1 MRLFLVTLF
10 LLSSL
15 ISLAQSDVLAKE
27 YFDKGQFEKAVVL
40 YEDLYKTNKNSAL
53 YASSLIACY
62 QALKDFDKAEKIISE
77 RYSRLKQPNILV
89 ELGYN
94 YQLQNNTSKA
104 EEYYKKAIDEL
115 ATNIHFGS
123 GVAYAFEQ
131 KNLLEKALQV
141 YDYATSVNPQLNFD
155 FQKARIYGQMGNLEL
170 MIESFLDYAEKN
182 PNQTPVIQS
191 QFNRFVEED
200 SSDEFTRLLRKSLL
214 ARAQKTQNIYWNE
227 FLSWFFIQQKQLDRA
242 FVQEKAIYKRNPESI
257 SNIVNL
263 AKLAVESESYDL
275 AREIFDFVL
284 QNTQDLDTRIEVNT
298 FMMELK
304 IKLAQPK
311 DYSKISA
318 DFESLLVEFG
328 ESYSTLELQILQ
340 ARFIGFNLDN
350 PVRAQQ
356 ILNRLLEL
364 NLNNFDRVQIKLELG
379 DMLLYEEKFNQ
390 ALIYYSQIETDV
402 KNHELGHQASLNIAK
417 TSYYKGDFPWAM
429 KQLTVLKGSFSQL
442 IANDALDLYMLIK
455 DNSQSDST
463 YTALKKFAKGDF
475 LIYKNKDDQAL
486 QQFHQILKDH
496 KGDDI
501 ESVTLLRI
509 GQILDKKQNYAQ
521 ALEYYQRIINDFSD
535 GIYLD
540 EALYFSA
547 EIYNKHLGE
556 PEKAK
561 EFYEKIIF
569 NHQDSIYFVDARK
582 QYRIL
587 RGDTI

>member
-350 PVRAQQ
+350 PGRAQQ

>member
-1 MRLFLVTLF
+1 MRLFLVIFF

-62 QALKDFDKAEKIISE
+62 QALKDFDKAEKIISD
-77 RYSRLKQPNILV
+77 RYSRLKQPNFLV

-94 YQLQNNTSKA
+94 YQLQNNTAKA
-104 EEYYKKAIDEL
+104 EEYYKKAVDEL
-115 ATNIHFGS
+115 ATNIHFAS

-131 KNLLEKALQV
+131 KNLLERALQV
-141 YDYATSVNPQLNFD
+141 YDYATAENPQFNFD

-182 PNQTPVIQS
+182 PNQTPIIQS

-200 SSDEFTRLLRKSLL
+200 ASDEFSRLLRKSLL

-227 FLSWFFIQQKQLDRA
+227 FLSWFFIRQKQLDRA
-242 FVQEKAIYKRNPESI
+242 FAQEKAIYKRNPESI

-263 AKLAVESESYDL
+263 AKLAVESDNYDL

-284 QNTQDLDTRIEVNT
+284 QNTQDLDTRIDVNT
-298 FMMELK
+298 YLMELK
-304 IKLAQPK
+304 IKTAQPK
-311 DYSKISA
+311 DYPKISA
-318 DFESLLVEFG
+318 DFENLLVEFG

-350 PVRAQQ
+350 PKRAQQ

-364 NLNNFDRVQIKLELG
+364 NLHNFDRVQIKLELG
-379 DMLLYEEKFNQ
+379 DMLLYEEKYNQ

-475 LIYKNKDDQAL
+475 LLYKSKDDQAL

-496 KGDDI
+496 QGDEI

-509 GQILDKKQNYAQ
+509 AQILEKKQNYAQ
-521 ALEYYQRIINDFSD
+521 ALEYYQRIIDDFPD

-556 PEKAK
+556 PERAK

>member
-298 FMMELK
+298 YMMELK
-304 IKLAQPK
+304 IKMAQPK

-318 DFESLLVEFG
+318 DFDNLLVEFG
-328 ESYSTLELQILQ
+328 ESYATLDLQILQ

-350 PVRAQQ
+350 PARAQQ

-475 LIYKNKDDQAL
+475 LLYKNKDDQAL

-509 GQILDKKQNYAQ
+509 GQILEKKQNYAQ

>member
-318 DFESLLVEFG
+318 DFENLLVEFG

-350 PVRAQQ
+350 PARAQQ

-455 DNSQSDST
+455 DNSQSDLT

-509 GQILDKKQNYAQ
+509 GQILEKKQNYAQ

>member
-318 DFESLLVEFG
+318 DFENLLVEFG

-350 PVRAQQ
+350 PARAQQ

-475 LIYKNKDDQAL
+475 LLYKNKDDQAL

-496 KGDDI
+496 KSDDI

-509 GQILDKKQNYAQ
+509 GQILEKKQNYAQ
-521 ALEYYQRIINDFSD
+521 ALEYYQIIINDFSD

-547 EIYNKHLGE
+547 EIYNKHIGE

>member
-15 ISLAQSDVLAKE
+15 ISLAQSDILAKE

-40 YEDLYKTNKNSAL
+40 YEDLYKSNKNSAL

-62 QALKDFDKAEKIISE
+62 QALKDFDKSEKIISE
-77 RYSRLKQPNILV
+77 RYSRLKQPNFLV
-89 ELGYN
+89 DLGYN

-104 EEYYKKAIDEL
+104 EEYYNKAIDEL
-115 ATNIHFGS
+115 ESNIHFAS

-141 YDYATSVNPQLNFD
+141 YNYATSVNAQLNFD

-318 DFESLLVEFG
+318 DFENLLVEFG
-328 ESYSTLELQILQ
+328 ESYSTFELQILQ

-350 PVRAQQ
+350 PARAQQ

-475 LIYKNKDDQAL
+475 LLYKNKDDQAL

-509 GQILDKKQNYAQ
+509 GQILEKKQNYAQ

>member
-318 DFESLLVEFG
+318 DFENLLVEFG

-350 PVRAQQ
+350 PARAQQ

-475 LIYKNKDDQAL
+475 LLYKNKDDQAL

-509 GQILDKKQNYAQ
+509 GQILEKKQNYAQ
-521 ALEYYQRIINDFSD
+521 VLEYYQRIINDFSD

>member
-1 MRLFLVTLF
+1 MRLFLVIFF

-62 QALKDFDKAEKIISE
+62 QALKDFDKAEKIISD
-77 RYSRLKQPNILV
+77 RYSRLKQPNFLV

-94 YQLQNNTSKA
+94 YQLQNNTAKA
-104 EEYYKKAIDEL
+104 EEYYKKAVDEL
-115 ATNIHFGS
+115 ATNIHFAS

-131 KNLLEKALQV
+131 KNLLERALQV
-141 YDYATSVNPQLNFD
+141 YDYATAENPQFNFD
-155 FQKARIYGQMGNLEL
+155 FQKARIYGQMGNLEF

-182 PNQTPVIQS
+182 PNQTPIIQS

-200 SSDEFTRLLRKSLL
+200 ASDEFSRLLRKSLL

-242 FVQEKAIYKRNPESI
+242 FAQEKAIYKRNPESI

-263 AKLAVESESYDL
+263 AKLAVESDNYDL

-284 QNTQDLDTRIEVNT
+284 QNTQDLDTRIDVNT
-298 FMMELK
+298 YLMELK
-304 IKLAQPK
+304 IKTAQPK
-311 DYSKISA
+311 DYPKISA
-318 DFESLLVEFG
+318 DFENLLVEFG

-350 PVRAQQ
+350 PKRAQQ

-364 NLNNFDRVQIKLELG
+364 NLHNFDRVQIKLELG
-379 DMLLYEEKFNQ
+379 DMLLYEEKYNQ

-475 LIYKNKDDQAL
+475 LLYKSKDDQAL

-496 KGDDI
+496 QGDEI

-509 GQILDKKQNYAQ
+509 AQILEKKQNYAQ
-521 ALEYYQRIINDFSD
+521 ALEYYQRIIDDFPD

-556 PEKAK
+556 PERAK

>member
-318 DFESLLVEFG
+318 DFENLLVEFG

-350 PVRAQQ
+350 PARAQQ

-475 LIYKNKDDQAL
+475 LLYKNKDDQAL

-496 KGDDI
+496 KSDDI

-509 GQILDKKQNYAQ
+509 GQILEKKQNYAQ

-547 EIYNKHLGE
+547 EIYNKHIGE

>member
-141 YDYATSVNPQLNFD
+141 YNYATSMNAQLNFD

-318 DFESLLVEFG
+318 DFENLLVEFG

-350 PVRAQQ
+350 PARAQQ

-475 LIYKNKDDQAL
+475 LLYKNKDDQAL
-486 QQFHQILKDH
+486 QQFHQILKDN

-509 GQILDKKQNYAQ
+509 GQILEKKQNYAQ